1 MRLLLDTHIALWAIT
16 AHPSMPAR
24 ATELMLAADAVF
36 VSAASIWEISIKHAL
51 KPAQMSISGEQALD
65 EFRAAGFSLLPIS
78 PAHAAAVDRLAP
90 HHRDPFDRM
99 LIAQAIHEPLRL
111 LTCDHHLEAYSELVL
126 PV

>member
-24 ATELMLAADAVF
+24 ATKLMLEADAVF

-65 EFRAAGFSLLPIS
+65 EFRAAGFSLLPI
-78 PAHAAAVDRLAP
+78 AERV
-90 HHRDPFDRM
+90 
-99 LIAQAIHEPLRL
+99 AQKGGTIICGNRYIRNYRG
-111 LTCDHHLEAYSELVL
+111 D
-126 PV
+126 